1 MQIVRDYYNQGL
13 KAVRGVLGQ
22 DMVIYIGDIF
32 EANKFNDGFWQGSTE
47 YQNTFLDS
55 HYYQGTKP
63 LSGADLAWFFALVLR
78 QRLPLLK
85 HFSVC

>member
-63 LSGADLAWFFALVLR
+63 RGLG
-78 QRLPLLK
+78 LLGC
-85 HFSVC
+85 FGSEATSSNF